1 MKKTRYFVILLAVLL
16 CLSGC
21 YPLRP
26 MYEQEDADQ
35 ITQKGTELMQGWLN
49 KNMPGAE
56 LRECTADRLM
66 WRGDGNEYLTG
77 YAYGSIEDKDKV
89 TDFAIDTETGDVY
102 FKMDQD
108 TQRALDRAM
117 AAYLYECMGIV
128 QEYDDDGFSCS
139 IMAPSYDQ
147 EHFDSF
153 NYGLP
158 AGVKDLDEFVR
169 NPDSRPPIHISKARI
184 SIPDDTDIS
193 IYDLEAFEKLSEQCG
208 SMIDGLTMANN
219 TQTVTYGS
227 GNAGFYEYGVLLKG
241 NGYALWGAVHVREEK
256 RDSSTNRIILSDQT
270 FTPELDLEFEET
282 EKGFRF
288 SFPNEYWGHGF
299 RFYAKENSELILHNY
314 ICYYDGNYVST
325 ISWKEQSQ
333 GFYVMVSEN
342 QMIMDF
348 YLDGRNLDGRLERA
362 E

>member
-1 MKKTRYFVILLAVLL
+1 MKNTRFFGIVLTVLL

-26 MYEQEDADQ
+26 MYEQEDADR
-35 ITQKGTELMQGWLN
+35 IAQKGTALMQDWLS
-49 KNMPGAE
+49 KNMPGAR

-66 WRGDGNEYLTG
+66 WGGDGNKYLTG
-77 YAYGSIEDKDKV
+77 YAYGSIEDKDQV
-89 TDFAIDTETGDVY
+89 TEFAVDTETGDVY

-108 TQRALDRAM
+108 TQYALDRAM
-117 AAYLYECMGIV
+117 ASYLYECMGIV
-128 QEYDDDGFSCS
+128 QEYDDGFSCS
-139 IMAPSYDQ
+139 IMAPSHDP

-193 IYDLEAFEKLSEQCG
+193 SYDLEAFEKLSEQCG
-208 SMIDGLTMANN
+208 SRIDGLTMANN

-227 GNAGFYEYGVLLKG
+227 GNAGFYEYGVLLEGKG
-241 NGYALWGAVHVREEK
+241 YVLWGAVHVREEK
-256 RDSSTNRIILSDQT
+256 RDSPTNRIILSDQ
-270 FTPELDLEFEET
+270 FFSPDLDLEFEET

-299 RFYAKENSELILHNY
+299 RFYAKENSEFIRHNY
-314 ICYYDGNYVST
+314 IYYYGNYEST

-333 GFYVMVSEN
+333 GFFVMVSEN

-348 YLDGRNLDGRLERA
+348 DLDGRLERA

>member
-1 MKKTRYFVILLAVLL
+1 MKNTLFSGILLTVLL

-26 MYEQEDADQ
+26 TYEQEDADR
-35 ITQKGTELMQGWLN
+35 IAQKGTALMQDWLS
-49 KNMPGAE
+49 KNMPGAK
-56 LRECTADRLM
+56 LHECTADRLI

-77 YAYGSIEDKDKV
+77 YAYGSIEDKDQV
-89 TDFAIDTETGDVY
+89 TEFAVDTETGDVY

-108 TQRALDRAM
+108 TQYALDRAM
-117 AAYLYECMGIV
+117 ASYLYECMGIV

-139 IMAPSYDQ
+139 IMAPSHDPEY
-147 EHFDSF
+147 FDSF

-169 NPDSRPPIHISKARI
+169 NPDSRPPIHISKVQI

-193 IYDLEAFEKLSEQCG
+193 SYDLEAFEKLSEQSG
-208 SMIDGLTMANN
+208 SRIDGLTMANN

-227 GNAGFYEYGVLLKG
+227 GNAGFYEYGVLLEG
-241 NGYALWGAVHVREEK
+241 NEYVLWGAVHVREEK
-256 RDSSTNRIILSDQT
+256 RDSSTNGIILSDQT

-299 RFYAKENSELILHNY
+299 RFYAKENSEFIRHNY
-314 ICYYDGNYVST
+314 IYYYGNHEST

-348 YLDGRNLDGRLERA
+348 DLDGRLERA

>member
-1 MKKTRYFVILLAVLL
+1 MKKTLYLVILLTVLL
-16 CLSGC
+16 CISGC

-26 MYEQEDADQ
+26 MYDQEDADR

-56 LRECTADRLM
+56 LRECTADSLM
-66 WRGDGNEYLTG
+66 WRGDGNKYLTG

-108 TQRALDRAM
+108 TQHALELAM
-117 AAYLYECMGIV
+117 ASYLYECMGIV
-128 QEYDDDGFSCS
+128 QEYDDGFSCS

-153 NYGLP
+153 DYGLP
-158 AGVKDLDEFVR
+158 AGVKDLYEFVR
-169 NPDSRPPIHISKARI
+169 NPDARPTIHISKVQI
-184 SIPDDTDIS
+184 TIPDDADIS
-193 IYDLEAFEKLSEQCG
+193 AYDLEAFEKLSEQCG
-208 SMIDGLTMANN
+208 IKIDGLTMTNN
-219 TQTVTYGS
+219 RQTVTFS
-227 GNAGFYEYGVLLKG
+227 NGNAGFYEYGILLEG
-241 NGYALWGAVHVREEK
+241 NGYALWGAVRVREEK
-256 RDSSTNRIILSDQT
+256 RDSSTNGIILSDQT

-299 RFYAKENSELILHNY
+299 RFYAKENSELIRHNY
-314 ICYYDGNYVST
+314 IYYYGNYVST

-333 GFYVMVSEN
+333 GFYAMVSEN
-342 QMIMDF
+342 QMIVDF
-348 YLDGRNLDGRLERA
+348 DLDGRLERA

>member
-1 MKKTRYFVILLAVLL
+1 MKNTRFFGILLTVLL

-26 MYEQEDADQ
+26 MYEQEDADR
-35 ITQKGTELMQGWLN
+35 IAQKGTALMQDWLS
-49 KNMPGAE
+49 KNMPGAK
-56 LRECTADRLM
+56 LRECTEDRLM
-66 WRGDGNEYLTG
+66 WRGDGNKYLTG
-77 YAYGSIEDKDKV
+77 YAYGSIEDKDQV
-89 TDFAIDTETGDVY
+89 TEFAVDTETGDVY
-102 FKMDQD
+102 FIMDQD
-108 TQRALDRAM
+108 TQYALERAM
-117 AAYLYECMGIV
+117 ASYLYESIGIV

-139 IMAPSYDQ
+139 IMAPSHDP

-169 NPDSRPPIHISKARI
+169 NPDSRPPIHISKVQI

-193 IYDLEAFEKLSEQCG
+193 SYDLEAFEKLSEQCG
-208 SMIDGLTMANN
+208 SRIDGLTMANN

-227 GNAGFYEYGVLLKG
+227 GNAGFYEYGVLLEG
-241 NGYALWGAVHVREEK
+241 NGYVLWGAVHVREEK
-256 RDSSTNRIILSDQT
+256 RDSSTNRMILSDQT
-270 FTPELDLEFEET
+270 FSPELDLNFEET
-282 EKGFRF
+282 EKGFEF
-288 SFPNEYWGHGF
+288 DFPHDCWGHGF
-299 RFYAKENSELILHNY
+299 RFYAKENSEFIRHNY
-314 ICYYDGNYVST
+314 IYYYGHHESM

-333 GFYVMVSEN
+333 GFYGMVSEN

-348 YLDGRNLDGRLERA
+348 DLDGRLERA

>member
-1 MKKTRYFVILLAVLL
+1 MIKTLYFVILLTVLL
-16 CLSGC
+16 CISGC

-26 MYEQEDADQ
+26 MYDQEDADR

-56 LRECTADRLM
+56 LRECTADSLM
-66 WRGDGNEYLTG
+66 WMGDGNKYLTG

-108 TQRALDRAM
+108 TQHALERAM
-117 AAYLYECMGIV
+117 ASYLYECMDIV
-128 QEYDDDGFSCS
+128 QEYDDGFSCS
-139 IMAPSYDQ
+139 VMAPSYDQ

-153 NYGLP
+153 DYGLP

-169 NPDSRPPIHISKARI
+169 NPDSRPPIHISKAQI

-193 IYDLEAFEKLSEQCG
+193 IYGLEAFEKLSEQCG
-208 SMIDGLTMANN
+208 IKIEGLTMTNN
-219 TQTVTYGS
+219 RQTVTFGN
-227 GNAGFYEYGVLLKG
+227 GNAGFYEYGILLEG

-299 RFYAKENSELILHNY
+299 RFYAKENSEFIRHNY
-314 ICYYDGNYVST
+314 IYYYGNHEST

-342 QMIMDF
+342 QMIKDF
-348 YLDGRNLDGRLERA
+348 HLDGRLERA